1 MRGSTINTTLI
12 IVASFAAKVFT
23 SKESFTCGLLNAH
36 PTEYDAVNFFT
47 SHTYDVNNVSSIM
60 FKPIQTPEKSNLC
73 NQVSLFRQQNIVALI
88 EGSLTKTSSCT
99 LSEATGFPLIR
110 LHGDSRPFDH
120 CEKAIHMSAGY
131 IDYAHATL
139 DILNKFGWKYI
150 VLAIDEDRWHEAGYF
165 RYVSQRSKLNVNF
178 IQLSK
183 LDEINEAPTA
193 PILRAIEQIENFEAE
208 VILLYANKKTIE
220 LMLKKKS
227 CKHRNIWILQGQVP
241 LNMSCDRNNIVLALK
256 LPYIRRSTSEKLEEA
271 VLRNITSKDLA
282 ALALDAANVISQ
294 AVNREPCSQM
304 NGSAITLKDTD
315 AMLTCIKQVYLD
327 GLTGPVQFNKFGK
340 RREIELE
347 VLNLRDNL
355 FRRIG
360 TWNSTRGVVLFE
372 NMSHNVENS
381 SSRGSLQGKK
391 LRAVIAEDAPF
402 IMKKKDVDGHFLY
415 EGYCIDLLNEL
426 ARNLKFSY
434 EIYPSPDGLY
444 GAKTENG
451 TWDGIIGELISKRA
465 EIGLSGLTITERRE
479 RVVDFSVPYMYYTED
494 ILMRKTFSS
503 RPIDLLQFM
512 NPFHNNVWI
521 ATLASLV
528 VISVA
533 VFVLNYL
540 SPYGYK
546 DNHGKGTSEEF
557 NLFNSVWFALAS
569 MLQQGTDNTPKS
581 LSGRI
586 LTGSYW
592 FCVLILVSTYT
603 ANLAAFLTV
612 KNAET
617 PIRNLE
623 DLVDSS
629 YQIAVLESSSSY
641 EFFKTS
647 QYEPYKKIWHKIQ
660 TENTIVKST
669 SQGIQWVREKDKLV
683 FTNDGPVL
691 RYVANQQPC
700 DLTTVPG
707 LTTAKGLALAFQA
720 NDPHVDDF
728 TLAILRLHE
737 NDFLNSLRRKW
748 WDTKNECPQEQGT
761 MLSQKRIDLTSMLGV
776 YVVMGAGIVAA
787 FLTLIVEIVWKR
799 RAK

>member
-1 MRGSTINTTLI
+1 
-12 IVASFAAKVFT
+12 
-23 SKESFTCGLLNAH
+23 
-36 PTEYDAVNFFT
+36 
-47 SHTYDVNNVSSIM
+47 
-60 FKPIQTPEKSNLC
+60 
-73 NQVSLFRQQNIVALI
+73 
-88 EGSLTKTSSCT
+88 
-99 LSEATGFPLIR
+99 
-110 LHGDSRPFDH
+110 
-120 CEKAIHMSAGY
+120 MSAGHK
-131 IDYAHATL
+131 DYAHATL
-139 DILNKFGWKYI
+139 DILNKFGWKNI
-150 VLAIDEDRWHEAGYF
+150 VLAIDEDRWPEAGYF
-165 RYVSQRSKLNVNF
+165 RYVSQRSNLNVNF

-183 LDEINEAPTA
+183 LDELNEDLTA
-193 PILRAIEQIENFEAE
+193 PILRSMEQIENFEAE

-220 LMLKKKS
+220 LMLQQKS

-241 LNMSCDRNNIVLALK
+241 LNISCDRNNIVLALK
-256 LPYIRRSTSEKLEEA
+256 LPYISSSTSDKLEEA
-271 VLRNITSKDLA
+271 VRSNITTKDLA
-282 ALALDAANVISQ
+282 ALALDAANVIRQ
-294 AVNREPCSQM
+294 AVNREPCSQI

-347 VLNLRDNL
+347 VLNLRNNL
-355 FRRIG
+355 FQRIG
-360 TWNSTRGVVLFE
+360 TWNSTKGVELFE
-372 NMSHNVENS
+372 NISHNVDNS

-402 IMKKKDVDGHFLY
+402 IMKKKDVHGHFSY

-479 RVVDFSVPYMYYTED
+479 KVVDFSVPYMYYTED
-494 ILMRKTFSS
+494 ILMRKTLSS

-521 ATLASLV
+521 ATLVSLV

-533 VFVLNYL
+533 VFVINYL

-569 MLQQGTDNTPKS
+569 MLQQGAENTPKS

-660 TENTIVKST
+660 TESTVVKST

-691 RYVANQQPC
+691 RYVANQKPC
-700 DLTTVPG
+700 DLATVPG

-720 NDPHVDDF
+720 NDLHVDDF

-748 WDTKNECPQEQGT
+748 WDTKNECPQEQRT
-761 MLSQKRIDLTSMLGV
+761 MLSQKRIDLMSMLGV
-776 YVVMGAGIVAA
+776 YVVMGAGIGAA

-799 RAK
+799 RAKQKSINKTKRQNNCSKQDDPEIDCQSC